1 MSTVF
6 NSCFRWA
13 AATGEIPK
21 VLVASSAMTR
31 STGRPRT
38 AGNSPTGQGTRAD
51 ILYAGA
57 RLFCSVGYGSTS
69 THALAEA
76 AGIRQASLYHYFRGK
91 NEILLELLVGTV
103 RPSVEAAA
111 FLLNRPE
118 PAADRLWALCASD
131 VSLLTAGEV
140 NLGSLYLL
148 PELTDDT
155 FAPFHDLRSALEDA
169 YRALIAQCLEV
180 AGRAPEADASQA
192 APLVLGLVESI
203 ILQRRRAPSSIDTGT
218 SPAIADAALRILAL
232 PPETVRAG
240 AQGGTALLPLLPLT
254 QTLQ

>member
-6 NSCFRWA
+6 NPCFRWA
-13 AATGEIPK
+13 ATTGGIPK
-21 VLVASSAMTR
+21 VLVVSSAMTR

-38 AGNSPTGQGTRAD
+38 AGNSPTGHGTRAD

-118 PAADRLWALCASD
+118 PAAARLWALCASD

-148 PELTDDT
+148 PELTDDA
-155 FAPFHDLRSALEDA
+155 FAPFHDLRSELEDA
-169 YRALIAQCLEV
+169 YQELIGQCLEATV
-180 AGRAPEADASQA
+180 PAPETAASLT

-203 ILQRRRAPSSIDTGT
+203 ILQRRRAPASIDTRT
-218 SPAIADAALRILAL
+218 PAAIADAALRILAL
-232 PPETVRAG
+232 PTETVRAG
-240 AQGGTALLPLLPLT
+240 AENGTALLSLLQLT